1 MAVQLAVAALSARM
15 LTEAA
20 RDGGYRPIALDVFGD
35 ADTRRAAEAWYP
47 IGHSGELAI
56 DGEALLGNLRQLR
69 RQGAVGWIAG
79 SGFEAQPALLAAAA
93 QLLPL
98 LGNPPAVV
106 ARVRDPRAFFACLT
120 ALGIPHPPTRSDC
133 PPSPH
138 GWLRKNAASS
148 GGWEV
153 WPAAL
158 AATDGRAPAAGSV
171 RLDPPAP
178 VPTPVQ
184 IAAPTAERHDAIYYQ
199 RVATGTPMSA
209 LFLADGRRCRLLGVN
224 RQIVRRLG
232 DRPYAFHGCIGPLPV
247 TPGVRRALQE
257 ALDALTANFGLC
269 GLNGLDFLLDDER
282 IAVLE
287 LNPRPPASMT
297 LYRDALPGGLLRA
310 HLAASLDGRL
320 PAAKA
325 SWPVPAA
332 PDTKAATDP
341 ADVTGPTAPPAADCQ
356 PPDRQGFEV
365 FFTRRAYRVSAA
377 AAAALAARAWCHD
390 LPAEGTPLGS
400 GEPLC
405 TVSASARTTAAVR
418 AQLGRRRRQIST
430 LLEQI
435 DEASSG
441 VFGDRTLEC
450 Q

>member
-1 MAVQLAVAALSARM
+1 MAVLLAVAALSARM

-20 RDGGYRPIALDVFGD
+20 RDSGYRPIALDVFGD
-35 ADTRRAAEAWYP
+35 ADTRRAAEAWFT
-47 IGHSGELAI
+47 IGHCGELVI
-56 DGEALLGNLRQLR
+56 DGEALLANLSQLR

-93 QLLPL
+93 QELPL
-98 LGNPPAVV
+98 IGNPPAVV
-106 ARVRDPRAFFACLT
+106 DRVRDPLAFFAALT
-120 ALGIPHPPTRSDC
+120 ALGIPHPPTRDDC

-158 AATDGRAPAAGSV
+158 AATAERAPAAGSV
-171 RLDPPAP
+171 PPVPPAP
-178 VPTPVQ
+178 LAT
-184 IAAPTAERHDAIYYQ
+184 AARHAAIYYQ
-199 RVATGTPMSA
+199 RIATGTPMSA
-209 LFLADGRRCRLLGVN
+209 LFLADGRRSRLLGVN

-232 DRPYAFHGCIGPLPV
+232 QRPYAFHGCIGPLPV
-247 TPGVRRALQE
+247 TPGVTRALQE
-257 ALDALTANFGLC
+257 ALDAVTTNFGLR

-297 LYRDALPGGLLRA
+297 LYRDTVPGGLLRA

-320 PAAKA
+320 PAARN
-325 SWPVPAA
+325 
-332 PDTKAATDP
+332 TTD
-341 ADVTGPTAPPAADCQ
+341 VTAPPAADGG
-356 PPDRQGFEV
+356 PPDRHGFEV
-365 FFTRRAYRVSAA
+365 FFTRRACRVSAA
-377 AAAALAARAWCHD
+377 AAAALATRAWCHD
-390 LPAEGTPLGS
+390 LPAGGTQLGL

-405 TVSASARTTAAVR
+405 TVSASGRTTAAVR
-418 AQLGRRRRQIST
+418 AQLDQHRQQIST